1 MIPKVVQSKQGTGGM
16 SQWRNGSDMGG
27 LVRYLTGPGKAN
39 EHTNPRL
46 VASSGTLA
54 VEYAAIGMET
64 WQSGAAR
71 ELGRIVEG
79 AWREAHATREKAT
92 QATDRGHVFHVS
104 LSLHRDEGTL
114 DDQTWGRIARDYID
128 EMGFS
133 TVGKGVGERA
143 ECQWVAVHHGASKNG
158 NDHIHLAVCL
168 VREDGTWAS
177 DFQSM
182 RRSQRIARELEVK
195 YGLARLHDNAE
206 ERGLP
211 GVHRAESEQA
221 ARGGRPEPDRV
232 RLARAVRAAAAQART
247 EQQFVAGLLK
257 SGVRVRPRFAV
268 GGRERVVGYSVA
280 LRPGPGNPE
289 EQMRWFGGGRLA
301 RDLTLPTLRQRWGV
315 GADDEA
321 AAAATWRGE
330 AKPAARPEVTVTQRP
345 WWELAERDIAEANR
359 ALAAV
364 DPDDRAAWRGAAADA
379 AGVFAAWSLAVET
392 DAPGPLA
399 KASDALARSSQ
410 WARGE
415 EPRWQGPRLVGT
427 QLQLAARG
435 SSSRSRQGWLAVMRQ
450 LDRTT
455 QAIHRAHEA
464 RGEAVAA
471 QRMAKAV
478 GDDLAQIRQQLQ
490 AAPPAQPRAARTAAQ
505 ASPRA
510 AARADEARDHR
521 QR

>member
-1 MIPKVVQSKQGTGGM
+1 MIPKVVQSKQGAAGR

-27 LVRYLTGPGKAN
+27 LMRYLTGPGRAN

-54 VEYAAIGMET
+54 VEYAAIAMET
-64 WQSGAAR
+64 WQIDAAR

-114 DDQTWGRIARDYID
+114 DDQTWGRIARDYVD
-128 EMGFS
+128 GMGFS
-133 TVGKGVGERA
+133 STGEKA
-143 ECQWVAVHHGASKNG
+143 ECLWVAVHHGSSKNG

-182 RRSQRIARELEVK
+182 RRSQRLARELETK
-195 YGLARLHDNAE
+195 YGLAPLHDNAE

-232 RLARAVRAAAAQART
+232 RLARAVRAAAAQAST
-247 EQQFVAGLLK
+247 EQQFVAGLLT
-257 SGVRVRPRFAV
+257 SGVRVRPRFAE

-280 LRPGPGNPE
+280 LRAGPGNPD

-315 GADDEA
+315 GAKGEVA
-321 AAAATWRGE
+321 AVATWRGE
-330 AKPAARPEVTVTQRP
+330 SKPATRTGITVSQRP

-364 DPDDRAAWRGAAADA
+364 DPHDRAAWRGAAADA

-392 DAPGPLA
+392 DTPGPLA

-415 EPRWQGPRLVGT
+415 KPEWHGPRLVGT
-427 QLQLAARG
+427 QLQLVARG
-435 SSSRSRQGWLAVMRQ
+435 SSSRSRQGWVAVMRQ

-478 GDDLAQIRQQLQ
+478 GEDLTQIREQLR
-490 AAPPAQPRAARTAAQ
+490 ALPVAHPSAVRPATQVRSRDG
-505 ASPRA
+505 RG
-510 AARADEARDHR
+510 ADGSKDNQER
-521 QR
+521 